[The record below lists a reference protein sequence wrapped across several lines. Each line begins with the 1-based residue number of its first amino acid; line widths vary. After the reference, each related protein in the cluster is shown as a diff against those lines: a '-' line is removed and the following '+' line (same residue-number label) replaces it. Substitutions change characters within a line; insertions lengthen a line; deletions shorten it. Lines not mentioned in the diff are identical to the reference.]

1 MCRAA
6 WPAYTH
12 GRGIYGAPPA
22 HGPGSPRYDDV
33 VQSFLANFAFAAC
46 LTILSGSL
54 GLALGRHYCACSRPE
69 LPTSLSGGEEILV
82 PASAFSGLPLAA
94 APEPAW
100 PIRGLDRDSVSLS
113 RIAEMEQENAT
124 LRAKV
129 AQLEANLLPTTQAQM
144 AIAIGQ
150 PEDVVRH
157 ALGRT
162 QILNDAAIL
171 AETLRAIGAQRTWDA
186 LQAEAQFYR
195 TNVQFRALNGEP
207 NGEATWEERI
217 QWHRNVWVPHM
228 TTSVATFCDQLYRL
242 GLPSPAIE
250 SFRKRMEE
258 GL

>member
-1 MCRAA
+1 M
-6 WPAYTH
+6 
-12 GRGIYGAPPA
+12 
-22 HGPGSPRYDDV
+22 
-33 VQSFLANFAFAAC
+33 
-46 LTILSGSL
+46 
-54 GLALGRHYCACSRPE
+54 
-69 LPTSLSGGEEILV
+69 
-82 PASAFSGLPLAA
+82 PASAFGGLPVAA
-94 APEPAW
+94 ASEPAW
-100 PIRGLDRDSVSLS
+100 PIRALDSDSVSLS
-113 RIAEMEQENAT
+113 RVVELEQENAR
-124 LRAKV
+124 LRTKIE
-129 AQLEANLLPTTQAQM
+129 QLEANLLPTTQAQM

-171 AETLRAIGAQRTWDA
+171 AETLRTLGAQRTWDA

-207 NGEATWEERI
+207 IAGASWNERA

>member
-1 MCRAA
+1 MVLC
-6 WPAYTH
+6 
-12 GRGIYGAPPA
+12 GVILL
-22 HGPGSPRYDDV
+22 GS
-33 VQSFLANFAFAAC
+33 LIWAFARRHDDGPCPA
-46 LTILSGSL
+46 
-54 GLALGRHYCACSRPE
+54 LAATTHEPE
-69 LPTSLSGGEEILV
+69 TGAMLKPDV
-82 PASAFSGLPLAA
+82 ALPLMVDATVR
-94 APEPAW
+94 E
-100 PIRGLDRDSVSLS
+100 LVSDSVSLS
-113 RIAEMEQENAT
+113 RIAALEQENAA

-129 AQLEANLLPTTQAQM
+129 AQLEANLAPTTQAQL

-171 AETLRAIGAQRTWDA
+171 AETLRAIGPQRTWDA

-195 TNVQFRALNGEP
+195 TNTQFRALNHEP
-207 NGEATWEERI
+207 TGEASGEERI

>member
-1 MCRAA
+1 MVLGMRIGPNISMVLCSAILLVSIGWALLRRHDSTPCVVELPDPSELAA
-6 WPAYTH
+6 IAPNVVPA
-12 GRGIYGAPPA
+12 PA
-22 HGPGSPRYDDV
+22 AAQSRYDDPV
-33 VQSFLANFAFAAC
+33 
-46 LTILSGSL
+46 T
-54 GLALGRHYCACSRPE
+54 RE
-69 LPTSLSGGEEILV
+69 LVS
-82 PASAFSGLPLAA
+82 
-94 APEPAW
+94 
-100 PIRGLDRDSVSLS
+100 DSVSLS
-113 RIAEMEQENAT
+113 RVAELEQENAR
-124 LRAKV
+124 LRTKIE
-129 AQLEANLLPTTQAQM
+129 QLEANLLPTTQAQM

-162 QILNDAAIL
+162 QVLNDAAIL
-171 AETLRAIGAQRTWDA
+171 GETLRAIGPQRTWDA

-195 TNVQFRALNGEP
+195 NNVQFRALNGEP
-207 NGEATWEERI
+207 NGEATWEERA